1 MADERVL
8 DAVRSAMRAS
18 PPRAPGPRDRVY
30 KDECAFSFD
39 TPLSP
44 GGLFVNLGSWQA
56 FGAEYVELDRQR
68 SGCRLYLHEQWT
80 RVCSCITDFDMQL
93 WSFATSAG
101 SELLVI
107 LACTISLDFDCLC
120 CRRCL

>member
-1 MADERVL
+1 MASERVL

-56 FGAEYVELDRQR
+56 FGAEYAELDHQR

-80 RVCSCITDFDMQL
+80 RVRSCNFD
-93 WSFATSAG
+93 SFSNNDSGFATSAPTARVD
-101 SELLVI
+101 LHKHWD
-107 LACTISLDFDCLC
+107 ACHRAAAASNH
-120 CRRCL
+120 